1 MKRIIWFLFL
11 AACATGLALLM
22 GDSRASAVLFWPPY
36 RISLSFNL
44 LVFLLLAFFVLL
56 YFALR
61 TLQAFL
67 SMPSR
72 AQTWRSQYHERA
84 MYQQLLDAHMQL
96 WAGRYSRAAKSAAL
110 ALDHAHKREA
120 ETPVSSALEMMAAH
134 LLAVMD
140 GVPVGSARLLTEGAV
155 GKIGRVC
162 VLQSA
167 RGKGI
172 GADLIRAAVARFRG
186 VPGIAKVKLGAQ
198 VHALGF
204 YAGLGF
210 APVGEE
216 YLDAGIVHRDMVLT
230 F

>member
-1 MKRIIWFLFL
+1 M
-11 AACATGLALLM
+11 
-22 GDSRASAVLFWPPY
+22 
-36 RISLSFNL
+36 
-44 LVFLLLAFFVLL
+44 
-56 YFALR
+56 
-61 TLQAFL
+61 TLQIIETRDIAL
-67 SMPSR
+67 CR
-72 AQTWRSQYHERA
+72 
-84 MYQQLLDAHMQL
+84 QLRRVVFIDEQGVSEADELDDLDAV
-96 WAGRYSRAAKSAAL
+96 A
-110 ALDHAHKREA
+110 
-120 ETPVSSALEMMAAH
+120 VH
-134 LLAVMD
+134 LLAVLD
-140 GVPVGSARLLTEGAV
+140 GVPVGSARLLTEGSM

-204 YAGLGF
+204 YGALGF
-210 APVGEE
+210 VPVGEE

>member
-1 MKRIIWFLFL
+1 M
-11 AACATGLALLM
+11 
-22 GDSRASAVLFWPPY
+22 
-36 RISLSFNL
+36 
-44 LVFLLLAFFVLL
+44 
-56 YFALR
+56 
-61 TLQAFL
+61 TLQIIETRDIAL
-67 SMPSR
+67 CR
-72 AQTWRSQYHERA
+72 
-84 MYQQLLDAHMQL
+84 QLRRVVFIDEQGVSEADELDD
-96 WAGRYSRAAKSAAL
+96 
-110 ALDHAHKREA
+110 LDEVA
-120 ETPVSSALEMMAAH
+120 VH
-134 LLAVMD
+134 LLAVLD
-140 GVPVGSARLLTEGAV
+140 GVPVGSARLLTEGSM

>member
-1 MKRIIWFLFL
+1 
-11 AACATGLALLM
+11 
-22 GDSRASAVLFWPPY
+22 V
-36 RISLSFNL
+36 
-44 LVFLLLAFFVLL
+44 
-56 YFALR
+56 
-61 TLQAFL
+61 TLQIIETREIAL
-67 SMPSR
+67 CR
-72 AQTWRSQYHERA
+72 
-84 MYQQLLDAHMQL
+84 QLRRVVFIDEQGVSEADELDD
-96 WAGRYSRAAKSAAL
+96 
-110 ALDHAHKREA
+110 LDEVA
-120 ETPVSSALEMMAAH
+120 VH
-134 LLAVMD
+134 LLAVLD
-140 GVPVGSARLLTEGAV
+140 GVPVGSARLLTEGSM

>member
-1 MKRIIWFLFL
+1 
-11 AACATGLALLM
+11 
-22 GDSRASAVLFWPPY
+22 V
-36 RISLSFNL
+36 
-44 LVFLLLAFFVLL
+44 
-56 YFALR
+56 
-61 TLQAFL
+61 TLQIIETRDIALCRKLRRVVFIDEQGV
-67 SMPSR
+67 SE
-72 AQTWRSQYHERA
+72 ADE
-84 MYQQLLDAHMQL
+84 LDD
-96 WAGRYSRAAKSAAL
+96 
-110 ALDHAHKREA
+110 LDE
-120 ETPVSSALEMMAAH
+120 VAAH
-134 LLAVMD
+134 LLAVLD
-140 GVPVGSARLLTEGAV
+140 GVPVGSARLLTVGSM

-204 YAGLGF
+204 YGALGF
-210 APVGEE
+210 VPVGEE

>member
-1 MKRIIWFLFL
+1 M
-11 AACATGLALLM
+11 
-22 GDSRASAVLFWPPY
+22 
-36 RISLSFNL
+36 
-44 LVFLLLAFFVLL
+44 
-56 YFALR
+56 
-61 TLQAFL
+61 TLQIIETRDIAL
-67 SMPSR
+67 CR
-72 AQTWRSQYHERA
+72 
-84 MYQQLLDAHMQL
+84 QLRRVVFIDEQGVSEADELDD
-96 WAGRYSRAAKSAAL
+96 
-110 ALDHAHKREA
+110 LDGVA
-120 ETPVSSALEMMAAH
+120 VH
-134 LLAVMD
+134 LLAVLD
-140 GVPVGSARLLTEGAV
+140 GVPVGSARLLTEGSM

-230 F
+230 L